1 MRYPQLIQGVSASM
15 NHGQALNSLEYLE
28 LLFSVAGLWAI
39 TTRKQWRD
47 FWALG
52 ALLAVHTLFIGISIP
67 VLLLAG
73 GRLSAR
79 LVYHTYFYGYWG
91 AYAAESILGLAII
104 YCVFRLAM
112 APLRGLQNLGML
124 IFRWAAAISI
134 AVALGSA
141 FTPHQSGL
149 KYMIAAISQLQRTQ
163 SILTL
168 CLLLFVC
175 IAIRPMGLSYGSR
188 IFGVSLGLGMTAT
201 NDLVQSAM
209 FPGRAQMSGTAD
221 LINGFVFCTAAF
233 LWVAYFA
240 LPEPQRRLIL
250 LPTTSPFLRWNQIS
264 EALGDSPGFVAIS
277 GGIESFAPSE
287 IEIMRRASSNVTPFP
302 KTVGA

>member
-1 MRYPQLIQGVSASM
+1 MI
-15 NHGQALNSLEYLE
+15 HGQVLNSLEYAE
-28 LLFSVAGLWAI
+28 LLFCIAGLWAI
-39 TTRKQWRD
+39 TAKKQWRD

-52 ALLAVHTLFIGISIP
+52 ALLAVHSLFIGASIP

-73 GRLSAR
+73 TRLSAR
-79 LVYHTYFYGYWG
+79 LVYNAYFYAYWTC
-91 AYAAESILGLAII
+91 YAAESILGLAII

-124 IFRWAAAISI
+124 IFRWAGAISI

-141 FTPHQSGL
+141 FNPHQSGI
-149 KYMIAAISQLQRTQ
+149 KYMMAAISQLQRTQ

-175 IAIRPMGLSYGSR
+175 FAIRPMGLTYGSR
-188 IFGVSLGLGMTAT
+188 IFGVSLGLGLTAT
-201 NDLVQSAM
+201 NDLVQSSM
-209 FPGRAQMSGTAD
+209 LSGRAHMSGAED
-221 LINGFVFCTAAF
+221 LFNGGVFCLAAL
-233 LWVAYFA
+233 LWAAYFA
-240 LPEPQRRLIL
+240 LPEPQRRIIL

-287 IEIMRRASSNVTPFP
+287 IEILRRASSNVTPFP
-302 KTVGA
+302 KSVGA